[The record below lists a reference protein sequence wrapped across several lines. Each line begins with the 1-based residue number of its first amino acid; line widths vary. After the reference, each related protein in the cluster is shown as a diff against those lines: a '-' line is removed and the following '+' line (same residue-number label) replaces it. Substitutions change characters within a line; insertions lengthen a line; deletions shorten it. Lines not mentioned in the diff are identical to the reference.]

1 MSDGWTPYLRSDLPE
16 ATETDRARIEAE
28 IGHRLPETYWALA
41 RLNQGR
47 VPAPK
52 YVPLEGGGRA
62 NIGVFL
68 YLVER
73 ERVTRPGERSYS
85 LLSAFQGLQELY
97 PAGIVPFSD
106 DTGGNFMAFDYR
118 GSAGEPAVVFVDHET
133 PGEAG
138 LIPAAKDFEALMAA
152 RQG

>member
-16 ATETDRARIEAE
+16 ATEADRARIEAA
-28 IGHRLPETYWALA
+28 IGQRLPETYWALA

-52 YVPLEGGGRA
+52 YVALENGGRA

-68 YLVER
+68 YLIER
-73 ERVTRPGERSYS
+73 ERVTRPGERSLG
-85 LLSAFQGLQELY
+85 LLGAFHGLRDLY

-118 GSAGEPAVVFVDHET
+118 AGGEPAVVFVDHET
-133 PGEAG
+133 AGEAG
-138 LIPAAKDFEALMAA
+138 LVPAAPSFEALMAA
-152 RQG
+152 RQD